1 MVVSFNQPAFIPWG
15 GFFARL
21 MVSDTMVLL
30 DETQF
35 ARGFT
40 FVNRNRVKG
49 PEQEVWLTVPLEKKG
64 RGRQKINQL
73 QIYNKEF
80 WSEKFSAT
88 LYHMYGRSV
97 FFDDIA
103 LPLARVACEAE
114 RSFVGM
120 ARQMLDMMRREMKIE
135 SGFTRQSD
143 LEVAGTGIQLLV
155 AIARELKA
163 AEVILPFGAQN
174 NLDCRQLEEMGVKVW
189 LSTFEQEV
197 YPQFW
202 GRFRANLS
210 ALDLLL
216 CLGPESKRILQRS
229 NHLVEFVSS

>member
-30 DETQF
+30 DETLF

-40 FVNRNRVKG
+40 FVNKNRVKG

-64 RGRQKINQL
+64 RGRQKINEL
-73 QIYNKEF
+73 EIFNREF
-80 WSEKFSAT
+80 WSEKFSTT

-103 LPLARVACEAE
+103 LPLVRVADGQDV
-114 RSFVGM
+114 SFVNMAGGM
-120 ARQMLDMMRREMKIE
+120 LEVLRREIGIE
-135 SGFTRQSD
+135 GEYTWQST
-143 LEVAGTGIQLLV
+143 LGIEGTGVELLMS
-155 AIARELKA
+155 ICRELGA
-163 AEVILPFGAQN
+163 SEVILPFGAQN
-174 NLDCRQLEEMGVKVW
+174 NLDCRKFEDIGVKVW
-189 LSTFEQEV
+189 LSRFEQAV

-216 CLGPESKRILQRS
+216 CIGPESKRILRKS
-229 NHLVEFVSS
+229 HCLVR